1 MLKGR
6 EKNKLLSRLISA
18 LPGTAVLVAL
28 TFAVGLAVPRSAA
41 ETSSSSKV
49 AAAQP
54 IPPKFSGNARL
65 VTMDSIHKAT
75 AAELAAHPEPLRP
88 RDGLTDEQYEAKKRA
103 ALKRWPIIHTGK
115 EGPAPLQPPTPGFD
129 FAFFAMD
136 QAQGC
141 GGCEP
146 PDMALAVSENFV
158 VQIVNTAI
166 AVYDKRG
173 NLQPGFPKSIN
184 AFFGLASNTY
194 TTDPRAFYDWANHR
208 FVLVMLTE
216 SDRFNSDNV
225 GSLLIAASQSHD
237 PRLGWWTYSPAFQIG
252 NTGEC
257 PDYPTLGHDANNWGN
272 GVTKGGIYVGINQFG
287 GNSNPCGA
295 GGFIFNYLF
304 FLPKDAIYSG
314 AGFGI
319 GGYEGLTVGGTLVD
333 TIEPYNVTDR
343 AERPSSVLAMNS
355 FNMLF
360 GDPSNGL
367 EVWAFTSPFNGPN
380 FSAVDV
386 GTVNNYYFPPRADES
401 GCGGCIETL
410 DKRISG
416 QVKYHAGSL
425 WGALETGVPNVAG
438 GHVLWFEIV
447 PQLDINA
454 NITGALNR
462 REDCFFCGGQ
472 GTNGSSFFGDLQPN
486 ADNDIAMIYEFS
498 DDNSFPG
505 AAMTARRVNFGGLM
519 DGAGNYLASGA
530 GFYGGSRW
538 GDYEATAPD
547 NTVAT
552 CPLLWIAGE
561 ETEAAGSWGTSIG
574 ATDFCNPFV
583 Q

>member
-1 MLKGR
+1 MLNNG
-6 EKNKLLSRLISA
+6 EKNKRLSGLVRAI
-18 LPGTAVLVAL
+18 GTAVLLVL
-28 TFAVGLAVPRSAA
+28 GLAVAFTTPRAWAA
-41 ETSSSSKV
+41 DPSGSKVGTAHLRTSSTVGS
-49 AAAQP
+49 
-54 IPPKFSGNARL
+54 AR
-65 VTMDSIHKAT
+65 SIVLGDLPQAT
-75 AAELAAHPEPLRP
+75 AAELAAHPQPMRP
-88 RDGLTDEQYEAKKRA
+88 RDGLTDAEYEAKKKA

-115 EGPAPLQPPTPGFD
+115 ESPPPSTRPTPGFD
-129 FAFFAMD
+129 YAFFA
-136 QAQGC
+136 QSQIC

-158 VQIVNTAI
+158 VQVINTAI

-173 NLQPGFPKSIN
+173 NLQPGFPKSVN

-208 FVLVMLTE
+208 FVFVMLLET
-216 SDRFNSDNV
+216 DRFKSDNV
-225 GSLLIAASQSHD
+225 GSLLIAASQGHD
-237 PRLGWWTYSPAFQIG
+237 PRLGWNTYSPAFQIG

-287 GNSNPCGA
+287 NNSNPCGA
-295 GGFIFNYLF
+295 GGLINNYMFL
-304 FLPKDAIYSG
+304 LPKDAIYAG
-314 AGFGI
+314 ANFSFAL
-319 GGYEGLTVGGTLVD
+319 YQDFAAGGTLLD

-343 AERPSSVLAMNS
+343 AEKPSSVLLMSS
-355 FNMLF
+355 FNHYF
-360 GDPSNGL
+360 SDPSNGL
-367 EVWAFTSPFNGPN
+367 VVWSISSPFNGPAIN
-380 FSAVDV
+380 ATIVN
-386 GTVNNYYFPPRADES
+386 TVNNYYFPPNADES

-438 GHVLWFEIV
+438 AHVLWFQIF
-447 PQLDINA
+447 PQLDSNA
-454 NITGALNR
+454 NITGAIDL
-462 REDCFFCGGQ
+462 REDCFLCAGE

-486 ADNDIAMIYEFS
+486 ADNDIAMVYEFS

-505 AAMTARRVNFGGLM
+505 VVLTGRRVNFGGLM
-519 DGAGNYLASGA
+519 DSAGTYLASGQ

-547 NTVAT
+547 NTVAA

-561 ETEAAGSWGTSIG
+561 YAESNGGWGTAIG
-574 ATDFCNPFV
+574 AVDFCNPFV